1 LSHFQLTLPNE
12 DDVFGLLK
20 TINNG
25 QDDKRL
31 SDEQLKNAL
40 KKWWPEFEE
49 KFKTALVPSKAT
61 KRTPAKTRSTED
73 LLEEVLLI
81 SRETSKVVSAVAEQS
96 RAAGFTSLAQMMN
109 SQNQVGSYRK
119 LVGYLSDKMNDKI
132 NEPQHGLTGLT
143 LGDFTKT
150 TSRTLRK
157 LVVESLN
164 NAQARGMVISIDD
177 MLNVLEPASSKME
190 TLEILH
196 QLKNEGQ
203 IEWDDVGEPFS
214 PGAIIRF
221 KPGKLMS

>member
-1 LSHFQLTLPNE
+1 
-12 DDVFGLLK
+12 
-20 TINNG
+20 
-25 QDDKRL
+25 
-31 SDEQLKNAL
+31 
-40 KKWWPEFEE
+40 
-49 KFKTALVPSKAT
+49 
-61 KRTPAKTRSTED
+61 
-73 LLEEVLLI
+73 
-81 SRETSKVVSAVAEQS
+81 
-96 RAAGFTSLAQMMN
+96 MMN